1 MTPKFRAWIKS
12 RQQMMEVVCIAY
24 KFSDAGGLDY
34 IISYVEAASD
44 SSRKF
49 TTSEP
54 YFLDDFVLM
63 QSTGLLDC
71 NGKEI
76 YEGDIVFWQ
85 WGEIGDNTFTN
96 SGKKIV
102 DSNLQTL
109 VMLSEAERLLVLDNI
124 YENPELLKEIE
135 TEKECCAWPDELE
148 DVTHEEEDDSE
159 TARRD

>member
-76 YEGDIVFWQ
+76 YEGDVIIPDGGGASLVHWRDGAFQ
-85 WGEIGDNTFTN
+85 VGYYGDIPYVLADYKSLTVIG
-96 SGKKIV
+96 
-102 DSNLQTL
+102 
-109 VMLSEAERLLVLDNI
+109 NI
-124 YENPELLKEIE
+124 YENPELKKE
-135 TEKECCAWPDELE
+135 
-148 DVTHEEEDDSE
+148 VVDD
-159 TARRD
+159 